1 MFWSS
6 SGGAAGGFWR
16 KHWINWQELWTR
28 DFSANQG
35 RKSGGILDVFPTFS
49 DEEWTEKIRPQPQTI
64 YSVLPNGGGFSAA
77 PLKPASY
84 QFSCR
89 DKKIAP
95 GGICTKTLIKI
106 WNTRTVFHLRVMRAS
121 PPTDFYEGFLN
132 RDIFL
137 ALIRLALAG
146 DVRATYTLWYDC
158 HWQSSI
164 F

>member
-1 MFWSS
+1 MQSEGFWSA

-77 PLKPASY
+77 PLEPASS
-84 QFSCR
+84 QCSCR
-89 DKKIAP
+89 DKNIAS
-95 GGICTKTLIKI
+95 GG
-106 WNTRTVFHLRVMRAS
+106 TRAESFMKYRNIRTGFHTEL
-121 PPTDFYEGFLN
+121 F
-132 RDIFL
+132 

-146 DVRATYTLWYDC
+146 DARATFPQGKAREQIAAPVTSVTGS
-158 HWQSSI
+158 Q
-164 F
+164 